1 MQNTIKIHQ
10 FIEFSLSKFREK
22 IEEILEGEVI
32 SICGHID
39 QGLDDMIRRDI
50 EFLKKQKGE
59 LSKRLVV
66 MIATPGGFVEVA
78 ERVCSV
84 FRQNFEIVDF
94 IVPNHAYSA
103 GTILVLSGDSIYMD
117 YHSVLG
123 PIDPYFRDGEGQWI
137 PGAKY
142 LHQYDELI
150 KESKQRDLSD
160 AELLFLIKNF
170 DPADMFA
177 VKQAMERS
185 KELIKRWLVEYKF
198 KNWTQTETKKKDVT
212 LEMKQERAESIAEI
226 LGNTSRWYSHGYNIP
241 MRELRDGDIHLAI
254 NDYGEKEELSENIRR
269 YGNLLDGH
277 HYKRNTQCALHSAN
291 GFTRLIQ

>member
-10 FIEFSLSKFREK
+10 FIEFSLSRFREK

-32 SICGHID
+32 SICGRID
-39 QGLDDMIRRDI
+39 QGLDDMIRHDI
-50 EFLKKQKGE
+50 ESLKKQKGE

-78 ERVCSV
+78 ERICSV

-94 IVPNHAYSA
+94 IVPNHAHSA
-103 GTILVLSGDSIYMD
+103 GTVLVLSGDSIYMD

-123 PIDPYFRDGEGQWI
+123 PIDPHFRDGKGQWI

-150 KESKQRDLSD
+150 NESKERDLSD
-160 AELLFLIKNF
+160 AELLFLMKNF

-177 VKQAMERS
+177 VKRAMERS
-185 KELIKRWLVEYKF
+185 KELIKKWLVEYKF
-198 KNWTQTETKKKDVT
+198 KNWIRTETKKKDVT
-212 LEMKQERAESIAEI
+212 LKMKQERAANIAEI
-226 LGNTSRWYSHGYNIP
+226 LGNTSRWHSHEYNIP

-254 NDYGEKEELSENIRR
+254 NDYGEKEELNESIRR
-269 YGNLLDGH
+269 YGSLLDGH